1 MDKEKLRK
9 FWSDPEVW
17 ELFDYPSPESWEG
30 RDPAEYYA
38 YRMDFSYELQLC
50 HSLGIDSDN
59 FLSNFQM
66 DRIDDEGEV
75 TRDATE

>member
-1 MDKEKLRK
+1 MAVNKLKK

-17 ELFDYPSPESWEG
+17 ESFCYIPPEAWEG

-50 HSLGIDSDN
+50 HSLGIDSNN
-59 FLSNFQM
+59 FLTKFQM

-75 TRDATE
+75 THDATE